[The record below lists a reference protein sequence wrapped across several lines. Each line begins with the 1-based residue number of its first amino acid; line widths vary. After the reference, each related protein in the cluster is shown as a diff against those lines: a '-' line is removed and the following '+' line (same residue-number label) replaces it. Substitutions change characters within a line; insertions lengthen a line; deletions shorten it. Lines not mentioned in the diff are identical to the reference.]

1 MRTKETVR
9 AKFLTRQQM
18 PGRGPRCFHWIPFPP
33 PLLGLNSGPGPSFPK
48 SATPYATVLGLGLS
62 VPLFVLV
69 VHTNSDTHS
78 RSPQPGLRTA
88 PFQYNRVASPTSP
101 EALKPLPIATRAAEA
116 SGNCSFEFPSPN
128 ALPGSAT
135 SAAIVPRART
145 LAVAAYLG
153 PSVVNPTGLADA
165 ESPEG
170 GRTNL
175 TRTCLV

>member
-1 MRTKETVR
+1 MH
-9 AKFLTRQQM
+9 AKLRTRQQM
-18 PGRGPRCFHWIPFPP
+18 PGEGPRCFHWIPFSPP
-33 PLLGLNSGPGPSFPK
+33 VLGLNSGPGPSFPK

-62 VPLFVLV
+62 VPLFVLA
-69 VHTNSDTHS
+69 VHTNSDTQS
-78 RSPQPGLRTA
+78 QPPAGTPTA

-165 ESPEG
+165 ESRRGP
-170 GRTNL
+170 N
-175 TRTCLV
+175 